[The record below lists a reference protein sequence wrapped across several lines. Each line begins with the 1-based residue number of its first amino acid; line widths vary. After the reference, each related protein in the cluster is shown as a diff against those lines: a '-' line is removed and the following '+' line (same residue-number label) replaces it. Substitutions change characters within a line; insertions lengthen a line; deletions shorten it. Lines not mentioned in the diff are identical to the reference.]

1 MKGTK
6 DENRRLIDM
15 RIDEKG
21 WTKEY
26 LAKQAGVSTQ
36 TIRKAERG
44 EAISDVSMARIAK
57 ALGVNRRTIFASG
70 RK

>member
-1 MKGTK
+1 MKQTK
-6 DENRRLIDM
+6 DHNRRLIEM

-44 EAISDVSMARIAK
+44 EPISDVSMARIAK
-57 ALGVNRRTIFASG
+57 ALGTDRRTVFGSA